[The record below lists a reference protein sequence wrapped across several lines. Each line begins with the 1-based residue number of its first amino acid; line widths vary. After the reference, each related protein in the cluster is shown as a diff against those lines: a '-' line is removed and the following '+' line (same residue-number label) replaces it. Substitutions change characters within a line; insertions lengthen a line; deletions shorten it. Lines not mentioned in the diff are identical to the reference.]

1 MRRLSLVVL
10 VLSLAGAACSSEPP
24 LTAAVYFPAV
34 EDELMRL
41 DQATR
46 DLTDR
51 YAIELEAELEALV
64 TASDLNDPVVA
75 DRVLGEI
82 VSVARAKMQ
91 TIIEAHTGQVAV
103 FVARV
108 EELAPPDTVAGRHG
122 ELIDAFTGWAT
133 SAGATVAQL
142 EQAIA
147 LEDLAVALTDS
158 PYADAQLRVD
168 QACLALGD
176 NAAAVAV
183 VLTCPGTRIAAFDV
197 AP

>member
-75 DRVLGEI
+75 DRVL
-82 VSVARAKMQ
+82 
-91 TIIEAHTGQVAV
+91 
-103 FVARV
+103 
-108 EELAPPDTVAGRHG
+108 
-122 ELIDAFTGWAT
+122 
-133 SAGATVAQL
+133 
-142 EQAIA
+142 
-147 LEDLAVALTDS
+147 
-158 PYADAQLRVD
+158 
-168 QACLALGD
+168 
-176 NAAAVAV
+176 
-183 VLTCPGTRIAAFDV
+183 
-197 AP
+197 